1 MPDETT
7 TVLILNSVK
16 RVKSIKVNRARIRFA
31 IFLVSTFCVI
41 LVLAV
46 FASSY
51 LFIQNKNLQT
61 KIANF
66 ENTGKT
72 EPAIT
77 GPEQPASTNSNPSQT
92 VSGGEE
98 SGDIAA
104 GKVDEENTTEYP
116 AIEENI
122 YEDDIESEIV
132 SINNLVSRLELNGIE
147 LKFAFNINNDLTT
160 GQRVAGRIVVVAK
173 TTDEDASFI
182 CWPAVDLKENGE
194 PKNFGSGDR
203 FNINNLKPIEG
214 EIWLNNPAE
223 SFEYFSIYVYTLSGV
238 LLLRQTHLIEK

>member
-41 LVLAV
+41 LILAII
-46 FASSY
+46 ASSY
-51 LFIQNKNLQT
+51 LFIQNKNLQ
-61 KIANF
+61 KEIASI
-66 ENTGKT
+66 ENAENKL
-72 EPAIT
+72 PAIS
-77 GPEQPASTNSNPSQT
+77 GEEQPASTGSDTEQT
-92 VSGGEE
+92 VSGREE
-98 SGDIAA
+98 SDVNAA
-104 GKVDEENTTEYP
+104 GNPNEQNRSEDP
-116 AIEENI
+116 AIEENV

-147 LKFAFNINNDLTT
+147 LKFAFNIKNDLTT
-160 GQRVAGRIVVVAK
+160 GQRIAGRIVVVAK
-173 TTDEDASFI
+173 TTDEDARFI
-182 CWPAVDLKENGE
+182 CWPAVDLNENGE
-194 PKNFGSGDR
+194 PRNFGSGDR

-223 SFEYFSIYVYTLSGV
+223 SFEFYRIYVYTLSGE